1 VKVLGPERFDLAL
14 ATYVERW
21 AFKHP
26 TPDDFFRTMENV
38 ADLSWFWRGWFQ
50 YNWRFDQGLMQLN
63 TKNDPKQGDITVEFR
78 KNAYAYHS

>member
-1 VKVLGPERFDLAL
+1 
-14 ATYVERW
+14 
-21 AFKHP
+21 
-26 TPDDFFRTMENV
+26 MENV